1 MNKILVLGGSGL
13 VGKAII
19 SEINKCKEFK
29 TYATYFKNPMPL
41 NQNRS
46 FKLNIEDMDNI
57 NNILNT
63 LKPQNI
69 ISCLRGDYDK
79 QLILHTKIAE
89 YLKKDIF
96 VDLLNKF
103 YEDKSKI
110 DISLNIL
117 GTFISTGTLFLAPAL
132 SSELLDFHRNHHTY
146 FKAFNENENSF
157 YLPGKWGPHCT
168 IASRLSD
175 DNMIL
180 AFKYCK
186 NNLTKTSGKLN
197 EIALLEVE
205 FNDEGISI
213 EDRIVFSK
221 ILK

>member
-1 MNKILVLGGSGL
+1 MYAYAL
-13 VGKAII
+13 VGYLDY
-19 SEINKCKEFK
+19 ETEECFK
-29 TYATYFKNPMPL
+29 DLWKGL
-41 NQNRS
+41 S
-46 FKLNIEDMDNI
+46 KDNI
-57 NNILNT
+57 TQYGVATKGKRPHIT
-63 LKPQNI
+63 I
-69 ISCLRGDYDK
+69 ADYDN
-79 QLILHTKIAE
+79 LD
-89 YLKKDIF
+89 KDIF
-96 VDLLNKF
+96 VNLLNKF

-117 GTFISTGTLFLAPAL
+117 GTFMNTGTLFFAPAL
-132 SSELLDFHRNHHTY
+132 SSDLLNFHRNHHTY

-186 NNLTKTSGKLN
+186 NNLNKTNGKLN

-205 FNDEGISI
+205 FNDEGIAI
-213 EDRIVFSK
+213 EDKIIFSK